1 MNLEGIIYVLTN
13 PAMPGMLKIGM
24 TTREEIE
31 IRMNELYTTGVPLPF
46 ECSFAGKTNNLKKVE
61 KALHIAFGPQ
71 RVNPNREFFEIEDI
85 QVIELL
91 KLLCSEDVTPEVKNE
106 LDKVDEISKNAG
118 KRFKEKRPKLNFEE
132 MQISIGEKIFSNSN
146 DDYCE
151 IYSSN
156 KVKYNDE
163 IMSLTRATRLS
174 LENNYNVAPCPQ
186 WNYEGKNLSDIYD
199 ETYGNFE

>member
-1 MNLEGIIYVLTN
+1 MDLEGIIYVLTN

-71 RVNPNREFFEIEDI
+71 RVNPKREFFEIEDI

-106 LDKVDEISKNAG
+106 LEKVDEVSKNAG

-132 MQISIGEKIFSNSN
+132 MQIAVGEKIFSASN
-146 DDYCE
+146 DDYCV
-151 IYSSN
+151 IHSSN
-156 KVKYNDE
+156 KVNYKNE